1 MSDDQPP
8 RLPPV
13 SPEAV
18 DAGPGGS
25 LSPEFLASLLV
36 EGDDE
41 LVAWALRHALD
52 ERSRAEVFDDLL
64 VGAMTII
71 GQRWADGQWSVA
83 EEHLASQT
91 IVRAL
96 DRIRPEQGPEARI
109 GPVAVLAGVAG
120 ERHMIGLICLDQVL
134 RDDGWAVANL
144 GADVPAEDLARYV
157 TRNEATL
164 VAISASDPDRLETLI
179 DTIAAV
185 RAVRPDLSILL
196 GGRIASRPGL
206 AETLGVDWAGTSL
219 ADAAVAAAGVVATS
233 AEG

>member
-1 MSDDQPP
+1 MSDDRPP

-13 SPEAV
+13 RPEAADV
-18 DAGPGGS
+18 GPGSS

-41 LVAWALRHALD
+41 LVAWALRHALE

-64 VGAMTII
+64 VGAMALI
-71 GQRWADGQWSVA
+71 GQRWADGQWGVA

-134 RDDGWAVANL
+134 REDGWSVANL
-144 GADVPAEDLARYV
+144 GADVPAGDLARYV
-157 TRNEATL
+157 ARNEATL
-164 VAISASDPDRLETLI
+164 VALSASDPDRLETLI

-185 RAVRPDLSILL
+185 RAVRPD
-196 GGRIASRPGL
+196 
-206 AETLGVDWAGTSL
+206 
-219 ADAAVAAAGVVATS
+219 
-233 AEG
+233 